1 MKLNLTKPRTLAAFA
16 TVAMMASGAAIA
28 QQPTTPPATQ
38 QAQPQ
43 IDPVSDAEISQFA
56 AANAKVGTIASDM
69 NSQLEGVESADQ
81 VNEIQATAQQEMV
94 TAIEQEG
101 LTPTRYTE
109 IVQLAQLD
117 PEVMQK
123 IETEIDG

>member
-1 MKLNLTKPRTLAAFA
+1 MKLNLTKSRTLAAFA
-16 TVAMMASGAAIA
+16 TVAMMASGTAIA
-28 QQPTTPPATQ
+28 QQPTTPPTTQ
-38 QAQPQ
+38 RAQPQ